1 MESVTAGGQSRMM
14 LIKTIWRLLHIQKI
28 ILPADK
34 KLLILNSDLLL
45 ELLEEQLWCFLLQRS

>member
-1 MESVTAGGQSRMM
+1 MESVTVGGQSRMM

-34 KLLILNSDLLL
+34 KLLIFNSDLLM
-45 ELLEEQLWCFLLQRS
+45 ELLEAS